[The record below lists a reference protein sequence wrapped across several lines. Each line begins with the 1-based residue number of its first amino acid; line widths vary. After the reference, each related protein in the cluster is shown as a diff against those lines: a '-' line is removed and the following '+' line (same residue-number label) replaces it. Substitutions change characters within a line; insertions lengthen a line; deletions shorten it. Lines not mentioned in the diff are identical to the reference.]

1 MCRTPALIIGGG
13 PAGSAAAIALARA
26 GRDVTLIE
34 RSASACDKVCGDF
47 VSAEAIAAIAEC
59 GVDLS
64 ALAPAPISHV
74 RLIHGTRM
82 ATARLPFTA
91 LGLTRR
97 ALDDALLRRAES
109 CGAAVFRGENVRGID
124 TTGSSIRVDCTGRE
138 SREAKAVFLATGKHN
153 LRGMSRPAGNTGLIG
168 LKMYYSLDH
177 AQAAALRNHVELVLF
192 PGGYAGLQQVENNRA
207 VLCALL
213 PANRQRSIDTLADEC
228 PHLAARLSG
237 ARALLDRPLAIA
249 GLPFGYVHP
258 GGSDEP
264 PGLFRL
270 GDQAAVIAI
279 AHGRWGGA
287 GIGKRC
293 DGGEDLD
300 RGCKRSRIPPAP
312 CCSGKAADAPRV
324 QHPLALPQPT
334 GSTRSCCDLPAL
346 ARPDAAGGKLDP
358 HRDYLIDRRLTH
370 IGYAV

>member
-1 MCRTPALIIGGG
+1 
-13 PAGSAAAIALARA
+13 
-26 GRDVTLIE
+26 
-34 RSASACDKVCGDF
+34 
-47 VSAEAIAAIAEC
+47 
-59 GVDLS
+59 
-64 ALAPAPISHV
+64 
-74 RLIHGTRM
+74 M

-138 SREAKAVFLATGKHN
+138 LREAKAVFLATGKHN

-270 GDQAAVIAI
+270 GDQAAVIPSLT
-279 AHGRWGGA
+279 G
-287 GIGKRC
+287 
-293 DGGEDLD
+293 DGV
-300 RGCKRSRIPPAP
+300 A
-312 CCSGKAADAPRV
+312 
-324 QHPLALPQPT
+324 LALASGAMAARTWIGGVNAPVFHRRHAARVRRQMRLAYSIHWLCLSRLAQPGVVAT
-334 GSTRSCCDLPAL
+334 SRLWPAL
-346 ARPDAAGGKLDP
+346 MRLAANWTRTGTISS
-358 HRDYLIDRRLTH
+358 ID
-370 IGYAV
+370 V